1 MYGGMGIMGKTI
13 TEKIIGFH
21 SGLVDVHPGQFVNV
35 KIDLVFIDEITGG
48 IAIDQFKRMG
58 AQKVFDAAKV
68 VVGAD
73 HYIVGKDVKTASDIK
88 KISDFAREYGILNY
102 FDSSKIGIFP
112 AFLPEKGL
120 VAPGEIVIGTNSH
133 TCQCGA
139 LGALATGV
147 GSTDG
152 AAAMALGEIWL
163 RVPETIRF
171 EIEGKRGDYVT
182 SKDIILHIIGKIG
195 VEGAHYRTM
204 EFTGEV
210 VRSLSIE
217 ERETLCNMAVEAG
230 AKFGIV
236 PPDKV
241 TFEYLKNRVRKN
253 FNMTE
258 SDMDAHFSEIN
269 QLDVSGLRPMVAV
282 PFSPSNTLPVDQLD
296 LIKIDQVFIGSC
308 TNGNLIDLEQAARIL
323 KGNRVAKGVRLIIIP
338 ATKEAYD
345 SALRLGLLEIFS
357 EAGGNVF
364 PSNCGPCAGLQ
375 MGALAEGEICV
386 STTNRNFKG
395 RMGHPD
401 SKIYLA
407 NPYVAAASAILGKIA
422 DPKEV
427 LK

>member
-1 MYGGMGIMGKTI
+1 M
-13 TEKIIGFH
+13 
-21 SGLVDVHPGQFVNV
+21 DVLPGQFINV
-35 KIDLVFIDEITGG
+35 KIDLIFIDEITGG

-58 AQKVFDAAKV
+58 ALKVFDIAKV

-88 KISDFAREYGILNY
+88 KISDFAREYRILNY
-102 FDSSKIGIFP
+102 FDSSEIGIFP

-147 GSTDG
+147 GSTDA
-152 AAAMALGEIWL
+152 AAAMALGEIWI

-171 EIEGKRGDYVT
+171 EIKGNLGDYVT

-195 VEGAHYRTM
+195 VEGAYYKTM

-210 VRSLSIE
+210 VGSLSVE

-236 PPDKV
+236 PPDTV
-241 TFEYLKNRVRKN
+241 TLEYLKNRVRRN
-253 FNMTE
+253 YNIFE
-258 SDMDAHFSEIN
+258 SDKDAYFYKIF
-269 QLDVSGLRPMVAV
+269 QIDVSDLPPLVAV
-282 PFSPSNTLPVDQLD
+282 PFSPSNVVPVDQLSS
-296 LIKIDQVFIGSC
+296 IKIDQVFIGSC
-308 TNGNLIDLEQAARIL
+308 TNGNLIDFQQAARIL
-323 KGNRVAKGVRLIIIP
+323 KGNKVAKGVRLIIIP
-338 ATKEAYD
+338 ATRRTYD
-345 SALRLGLLEIFS
+345 LGLRQGLWEIFS
-357 EAGGNVF
+357 EAGGNIF
-364 PSNCGPCAGLQ
+364 PPNCGPCAGLQ
-375 MGALAEGEICV
+375 MGVLAEGEICV

-395 RMGHPD
+395 RMGHPS
-401 SKIYLA
+401 SKIYLT

-427 LK
+427 IK